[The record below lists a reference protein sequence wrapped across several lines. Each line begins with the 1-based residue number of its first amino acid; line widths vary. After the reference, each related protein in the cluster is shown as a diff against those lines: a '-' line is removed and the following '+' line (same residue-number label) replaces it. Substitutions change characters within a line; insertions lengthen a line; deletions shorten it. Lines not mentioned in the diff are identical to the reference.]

1 MKLPDNKLFAVDM
14 PKGSFCDCG
23 RQAEIQFVITTG
35 KGEAKR
41 LAAEAKKAR
50 SLGSKASDVVCG
62 LCVAKMIADRGLF
75 VSEVMKHSPIKL
87 ERVTDDTVCLDCQK
101 PLPYG
106 TYAHFHAD
114 SGQAICVECGA
125 RRGWTDK
132 ARATSSVKLLEL
144 KADIT
149 ALRKRYKI
157 EAEGLYLLE
166 EKVDLHQLAESYIE
180 LEKRINGAIAKLE
193 SYLNAVATPEEK
205 VILKSLER
213 EINALQDL
221 ALEISNEFKAR
232 LFLLDKAERQRKMVE
247 KIFESADA
255 AFEEEQGQRLA
266 EGSEAE
272 VPAE

>member
-23 RQAEIQFVITTG
+23 KQAETQYVITTG

-41 LAAEAKKAR
+41 LAVEAKKAR
-50 SLGSKASDVVCG
+50 SIGSKAPDVCCG
-62 LCVAKMIADRGLF
+62 LCVAKMIVAKDLF
-75 VSEVMKHSPIKL
+75 VSEVLKHSPIKL
-87 ERVTDDTVCLDCQK
+87 ERVTDDVACLDCNK

-114 SGQAICVECGA
+114 SGQAICIECGVK
-125 RRGWTDK
+125 RGWTDK
-132 ARATSSVKLLEL
+132 ARASTTVKMLEL
-144 KADIT
+144 KEDIK

-166 EKVDLHQLAESYIE
+166 EKVDLHQLAENYRE
-180 LEKRINGAIAKLE
+180 LEKQITNTISKLE

-205 VILKSLER
+205 VILQSLER
-213 EINALQDL
+213 EIHGLQDL

-232 LFLLDKAERQRKMVE
+232 LFLLDKAERTRKIVQ
-247 KIFESADA
+247 KVFESADA
-255 AFEEEQGQRLA
+255 EFEEEQAQRQA
-266 EGSEAE
+266 EEAKAE
-272 VPAE
+272 VPA